1 VDINDAIAN
10 LAQSRRELDDERS
23 AWDALQDEINDRF
36 GDRVAMIDRQLR
48 DAKSKVAEDESVV
61 RTTALAMFDGE
72 DKHPHPAVTIKVYT
86 AVDYN
91 DADAIALAR
100 DVIPGALRIDKSAF
114 EKAVK
119 GLAGMDIEG
128 VSDKVNA
135 VVVIR
140 DDPRATIARDLGGY

>member
-1 VDINDAIAN
+1 MDINDAIAN

-23 AWDALQDEINDRF
+23 TWDTLQDEINDQF
-36 GDRVAMIDRQLR
+36 GDRVALIGKQLS
-48 DAKSKVAEDESVV
+48 DAKGKVADDESVV
-61 RTTALAMFDGE
+61 RTTALAMFDGK